1 MVEMYEI
8 CEGMF
13 IPKECAT
20 FTGGQE
26 DGGESLP
33 DDEGLPCGDG
43 CGKLCEECIIQ
54 KVFNEYAWLTGQGQ
68 AAGQNALVMQARRI
82 ARKYMAMVEEKLDYS
97 VSYSVRDL
105 REVYDGIQMMEHV
118 AVALERFARLEP
130 GRASVRKETV

>member
-26 DGGESLP
+26 GGGEALP

-54 KVFNEYAWLTGQGQ
+54 KVFNDYARLTGQEEGQ
-68 AAGQNALVMQARRI
+68 DTLAMQARRI
-82 ARKYMAMVEEKLDYS
+82 ARKYMDMVEGELDDS
-97 VSYSVRDL
+97 VSCSVRDL
-105 REVYDGIQMMEHV
+105 REACDGIQMMGHI
-118 AVALERFARLEP
+118 AAALERFARLEH
-130 GRASVRKETV
+130 GAGIIGKEPV